1 MEKIASFTIDHTKL
15 KPGIYISRKDTIG
28 SETVTTLDLRM
39 KEPNHGVVLTP
50 PAIHTMEHIGAT
62 FLRNHKIYK
71 EKTIYFGP
79 MGCLTGFYLLLK
91 GDFQAREVVAV
102 IQEMFS
108 HMATFEGDIPGASP
122 VECGNYSLM
131 DLDQARA
138 DARTYLEE
146 TVQNIDDT
154 RLIYPE

>member
-15 KPGIYISRKDTIG
+15 KPGIYISRKDRIG

-39 KEPNHGVVLTP
+39 KEPNHGAVLTP

-79 MGCLTGFYLLLK
+79 MGCLTGFYLVLK
-91 GDFQAREVVAV
+91 GDLQSSEVVPV

-108 HMATFEGDIPGASP
+108 HIATFEGDIPGASP

-131 DLDQARA
+131 DLDQARE

-146 TVQNIDDT
+146 TVHNIDDT